1 MSKPNMNLCAALAF
15 LSALP
20 LAAADLT
27 LAVDGAMDWASSST
41 IWTTDSSAENVKFSP
56 GDNILVTSGSYTG
69 QSLRMLGRYN
79 PGDVVFDIA
88 GSLKFGWS
96 NANNGLG
103 PGTKSFTK
111 RGGGTLILTSSLNGS
126 AVNASGGTD
135 KGNGM
140 TNGVDIAEGEIAC
153 LDRNSHNYLGP
164 RTVPFPVRVRN
175 GASLSFLEGNQTG
188 SHVQPECGIQIRL
201 DSGSHLNYITNTVD
215 ASGNT
220 ISSTKGALC
229 VNTLELAGGDV
240 KFGSYGY
247 IRDDSVLGG
256 NVSML
261 IYNALHFSGGT
272 PHAFGLSGDA
282 YAGCKSYLLS
292 QTFRKAIS
300 LNPFS
305 PVEIRVDDIDNGSGV
320 DAYVNMQMFT
330 WGTNTMGVFRSDIVK
345 TGPGTLNFPVSTV
358 NKTFLG
364 DFAVREGV
372 AEFEW
377 QGFFPSDGNEEQTI
391 TVSTNGTFRAK
402 IRNVV
407 KGSLLEKPAVD
418 VVVDHGRFEFVPTD
432 GIGCFRARNFTFDG
446 AQIVLKSQG
455 HNPTS
460 GKYTGVL
467 CSMGT
472 MSFKGDTPYVL
483 EPDATLDSTD
493 HQAINVYN
501 DPRTVFDVSD
511 ITADGRTDV
520 TVGYPLWNYST
531 NGTSN
536 AGFLADCGFVKTG
549 AGTLSIA
556 CPADTTS
563 GYGSRF
569 VSGVVTVSNG
579 VMRVDGTLTS
589 PSSVEVAAGAYLGGT
604 GTVANVTMEAGSGF
618 AALAGDAQALA
629 VQGDLALPAT
639 GTVEISNPGS
649 LAEESIGRVSFAS
662 ATGTLSGTGNL
673 KNWTVKIDGEP
684 TGRWQ
689 VYADG
694 NTVKAKMLT
703 GLVISF
709 R

>member
-1 MSKPNMNLCAALAF
+1 MRSPTMNLCSALAI

-20 LAAADLT
+20 SIAADLT
-27 LAVDGAMDWASSST
+27 LVGNSATDWDTSSK
-41 IWTTDSSAENVKFSP
+41 IWTTNADVDKVAFSDE
-56 GDNILVTSGSYTG
+56 DNILISSESFTG
-69 QSLRMLGRYN
+69 PSLTMKKRFN
-79 PGDVVFDIA
+79 PGNVVFDITGTLSLIA
-88 GSLKFGWS
+88 GGKTV
-96 NANNGLG
+96 GLG
-103 PGTKSFTK
+103 PDTLSFTK
-111 RGGGTLILTSSLNGS
+111 RGSGTLLFNTSATGDIN
-126 AVNASGGTD
+126 VDGGLSY
-135 KGNGM
+135 GNTM
-140 TNGVDIAEGEIAC
+140 TNGIDIVEGEIAC
-153 LDRNSHNYLGP
+153 AKRNWHNTLGP
-164 RTVPFPVRVRN
+164 RTVPFPVRIRN
-175 GASLSFLEGNQTG
+175 GASLTFLDGNQTG
-188 SHVQPECGIQIRL
+188 NFSTECGIKIILESGGRL
-201 DSGSHLNYITNTVD
+201 NICTNKTSTSGTV
-215 ASGNT
+215 NNF
-220 ISSTKGALC
+220 LC
-229 VNTLELAGGDV
+229 VNTLDLAGGDIAR
-240 KFGSYGY
+240 GAAAYY
-247 IRDDSVLGG
+247 TDDDNLGG
-256 NVSML
+256 KCTMKIV
-261 IYNALHFSGGT
+261 NALAFSGEN
-272 PHAFGLSGDA
+272 PHAFGFADGTYDGFKH
-282 YAGCKSYLLS
+282 YATSFLPG
-292 QTFRKAIS
+292 FIS
-300 LNPFS
+300 LNS
-305 PVEIRVDDIDNGSGV
+305 YAPVEFHVDDITGNDSI
-320 DAYVNMQMFT
+320 DAYVNMKMFT
-330 WGTNTMGVFRSDIVK
+330 WGTNTVGVYRSDIVK

-377 QGFFPSDGNEEQTI
+377 QGFFPSDGKEEQTI

-418 VVVDHGRFEFVPTD
+418 VVVDHGRFEFVPSD

-563 GYGSRF
+563 GYGSRL